1 MNMGKH
7 DRRKGA
13 AAVIF
18 IVICL
23 LPSIMSTL
31 QCTRL
36 NGSSIVDHNKWL
48 SLDVYSR
55 VVVDCKSR
63 GMSRVPKLDRND
75 VTELDLSKNNI
86 TTIYENDF
94 VNMTELRI
102 LVLASS
108 FVEALHDNC
117 FLMLTRLEQL
127 ALHDNDLKT
136 FQPAAFAGLHALRV
150 LTLSGIHMTSYPTQ
164 FVPHTPELR
173 VLSLSVIANTTIAAE
188 YTNLIRLEVLDF
200 YEGSTSFVEITA
212 DMFNNIRKSNIST
225 LSFRRLPFLTHIQ
238 PGAFSNL
245 PNVRSLVL
253 SCNIEL
259 PYQHAMTSL
268 GATMNTSVDT
278 VVLDGSHGE
287 AGILKSSDFCSPF
300 WRRVKRLSMQS
311 DKIIAADVKHSS
323 CLTNMRELNIN
334 YNSLFGK
341 KIAHTENSRLYFSN
355 LRKLSFSHRSWQ
367 PYDFRR
373 AFCQDRYYMLN
384 VNDYFLIEPPVLRQ
398 TTLSTANNT
407 APCSSPP
414 LLIAAEKFPSSLEF
428 VDLADFGLNS
438 PVDIKGSAC
447 INHVYVRFLN
457 LSMNKFTNVLCSGC
471 CIEGVN
477 RIEVLDLSHGA
488 LELITVEF
496 MHSFVNLRFFNVSHN
511 ALGDSGSDFR
521 DIFLRLRLLEDINLS
536 HNRLGGINPL
546 AFERCT
552 RLKLVNLANNEL
564 TYIDLYMDSLIDLEY
579 IDLSGNRLISL
590 SDTFISK
597 LDGMVHIR
605 SLAVDLQREMFM
617 CNCDTLSFVRWTRV
631 THVLLVSKERLTCS
645 YGNIRDKPLSHID
658 LEAIQSGCRVPSV
671 LPIVVPVVAVV
682 IFICLFAVLARY
694 HRWYIKYHLA
704 LCWSRER
711 MTSSSTHDKQY
722 DAIVLYLVHSTNSRE
737 QQGGVARISRWVCT
751 RLLPRAEDEWGLSL
765 YVGDRDDVGG
775 ASKIH
780 NFVNGFEGS
789 DKMVVCLTREFIH
802 DIDCMYYLTMAL
814 DSNKPLN
821 KYIFI
826 LFDDI
831 QPTSV
836 PRRVGQLLMPDAP
849 SVPITWN
856 GVDGE
861 DETDHETFWRRMRDA
876 LMRDP
881 EQERCRRRFDVIPLL
896 MTRHEHTDDF

>member
-1 MNMGKH
+1 MEMGNH
-7 DRRKGA
+7 VRRKGA
-13 AAVIF
+13 AVVIF

-23 LPSIMSTL
+23 PSSVTSTI
-31 QCTRL
+31 QCTRV
-36 NGSSIVDHNKWL
+36 NGSSIVVHNKWL
-48 SLDVYSR
+48 SLDIYPR

-63 GMSRVPKLDRND
+63 GMSRVPKLDTND
-75 VTELDLSKNNI
+75 VTELDLSKNKI
-86 TTIYENDF
+86 ATIYENDF

-108 FVEALHDNC
+108 FVQALHDNC
-117 FLMLTRLEQL
+117 FLKLTRLEQL
-127 ALHDNDLKT
+127 ALHDNDIKT

-173 VLSLSVIANTTIAAE
+173 VLSLSVIVNTTIAAE
-188 YTNLIRLEVLDF
+188 YTNLTHLEVLDF

-212 DMFNNIRKSNIST
+212 AMFDNIRQSNIST
-225 LSFRRLPFLTHIQ
+225 LSYRGLGDLTHIQ

-259 PYQHAMTSL
+259 PLQHVMTSL
-268 GATMNTSVDT
+268 AATMNTRVDT

-287 AGILKSSDFCSPF
+287 AAILKLSYFCSPF
-300 WRRVKRLSMQS
+300 WRRVKRVSLQS
-311 DKIIAADVKHSS
+311 TKLIAADYEHSS

-334 YNSLFGK
+334 YNSLFGS
-341 KIAHTENSRLYFSN
+341 IAYKENPLLCFSN
-355 LRKLSFSHRSWQ
+355 LRKLSFSHKSWQ

-373 AFCQDRYYMLN
+373 AFCHYRYYPLD
-384 VNDYFLIEPPVLRQ
+384 VNDYFPIEPPVLRQ
-398 TTLSTANNT
+398 TTVSTTNNT

-414 LLIAAEKFPSSLEF
+414 LQIGVVGKFPSSLEF
-428 VDLADFGLNS
+428 VDMADFGLNS
-438 PVDIKGSAC
+438 PSDMKGSVC
-447 INHVYVRFLN
+447 MNNVHVRFLN

-477 RIEVLDLSHGA
+477 RIEILDVSHGA
-488 LELITVEF
+488 LELITSEY
-496 MHSFVNLRFFNVSHN
+496 MHSFVNLRFFNLSHN

-579 IDLSGNRLISL
+579 IDLSGNRLMSL

-597 LDGMVHIR
+597 LDEMVYIR

-631 THVLLVSKERLTCS
+631 THVQLVSKEQLTCT
-645 YGNIRDKPLSHID
+645 YGDIRYKPLSHID
-658 LEAIQSGCRVPSV
+658 LEDIELGCRVPSV
-671 LPIVVPVVAVV
+671 LPIVVPVVAVL
-682 IFICLFAVLARY
+682 IFICSFAVLARY
-694 HRWYIKYHLA
+694 HRWYIKYHLV

-711 MTSSSTHDKQY
+711 MTYSSTQDKQY
-722 DAIVLYLVHSTNSRE
+722 DAMVLYLMHSTNSRE
-737 QQGGVARISRWVCT
+737 QLGGVARISRWVCKC
-751 RLLPRAEDEWGLSL
+751 LLPRAEDEWGLSL

-775 ASKIH
+775 DSKIQ
-780 NFVNGFEGS
+780 NFVSGFEGS
-789 DKMVVCLTREFIH
+789 DKVVVCLTREFIQ
-802 DIDCMYYLTMAL
+802 DIDCMHYLTMAL

-826 LFDDI
+826 VFDDI

-849 SVPITWN
+849 SVQIIWSS
-856 GVDGE
+856 VDDE
-861 DETDHETFWRRMRDA
+861 DETARKAFWRRMRDA

-881 EQERCRRRFDVIPLL
+881 EQERCRRRFDVIPL
-896 MTRHEHTDDF
+896 MTRHEHTDDI